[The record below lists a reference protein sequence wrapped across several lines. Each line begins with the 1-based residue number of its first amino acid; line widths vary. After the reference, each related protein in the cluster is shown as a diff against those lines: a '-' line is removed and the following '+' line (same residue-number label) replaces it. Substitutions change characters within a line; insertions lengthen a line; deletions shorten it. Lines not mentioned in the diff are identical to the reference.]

1 MALRRERVRS
11 ELLLLKYRAGD
22 ERALPELVS
31 LWERPLFYYIR
42 RLVDSEE
49 DAWDI
54 LQEVW
59 CRVIQK
65 LRTLRNPAA
74 LPAWLYAIAR
84 NTVSNH
90 LRDTI
95 RFRQLC
101 DAEADLNPVTNTT
114 EPSFSGFSAE
124 ELHQAL
130 GHLSLL
136 HREALTLHFLE
147 GFSLAEVAAI
157 VGAPV
162 GTVKSRL
169 HHGKNSLRT
178 ILEKEANH
186 HE

>member
-1 MALRRERVRS
+1 MATHEERVRS
-11 ELLLLKYRAGD
+11 ELLLLKHRAGD

-59 CRVIQK
+59 CRIIQK
-65 LRTLRNPAA
+65 ILTLRNPAA
-74 LPAWLYAIAR
+74 LPSWLYAIAR
-84 NTVSNH
+84 NTASNH
-90 LRDTI
+90 RRRAI
-95 RFRQLC
+95 NFGQLS
-101 DAEADLNPVTNTT
+101 EADVAPNSANDST
-114 EPSFSGFSAE
+114 ETSFSGFGAE
-124 ELHQAL
+124 ELHRAL
-130 GHLSLL
+130 EHLSLL
-136 HREALTLHFLE
+136 HREALILHFLE

-169 HHGKNSLRT
+169 HNAKKSLRT
-178 ILEKEANH
+178 ILREGGKLL
-186 HE
+186 